1 MNYQRRESNMN
12 EEKLSLTEGIVW
24 KKLIRFAIPIFLGNL
39 FQQMYNAVDSL
50 VVGNFC
56 GNEALAAVS
65 SSMSLQQ
72 LFIGFFREH
81 LLVPVF

>member
-1 MNYQRRESNMN
+1 MN
-12 EEKLSLTEGIVW
+12 EEKLSLTEGVVW

-56 GNEALAAVS
+56 GNEA
-65 SSMSLQQ
+65 
-72 LFIGFFREH
+72 
-81 LLVPVF
+81 